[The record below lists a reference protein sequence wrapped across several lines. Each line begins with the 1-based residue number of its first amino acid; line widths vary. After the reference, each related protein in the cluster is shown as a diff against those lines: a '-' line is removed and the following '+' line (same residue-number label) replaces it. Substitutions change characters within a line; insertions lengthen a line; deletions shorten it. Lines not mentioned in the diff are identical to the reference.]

1 MELVGVKG
9 NKKCNY
15 IYSWKVAI
23 SCRDYE
29 MTVPYGVEFSQLRN
43 GTGWKVAISCRD
55 FNMTVQHM
63 V

>member
-9 NKKCNY
+9 NKKLT
-15 IYSWKVAI
+15 SWKVAI

-29 MTVPYGVEFSQLRN
+29 MTVPYRVEFSQVRN

-55 FNMTVQHM
+55 FDMTIQHT